1 MEDLKIGVLD
11 HNNDG
16 SVYKALKDWKDLLK
30 ADSVNTIKIAE
41 EDYVD
46 TTVDTKQLEEAKS
59 LIEENC
65 FEKLDKKLETDD
77 LIGCRLVYIKK
88 TGNGTGII
96 STYYKNDEVAGFKTT
111 LELIEKPFKIYF
123 QLSNKKVYVFLSP
136 EFEDQFIVSE
146 EDVLDF
152 ITKLLA
158 NDNLVLYSNIIF
170 NKDFSCDLFKD
181 YMGSIKYVDSI
192 PKNITWTCKQQG
204 TSTIPNSIKNLT
216 MKVNYNQDTTI
227 GINNKGNAQTGLSI
241 NPIFVSQNSSR
252 TI

>member
-1 MEDLKIGVLD
+1 MEDLKIGILD
-11 HNNDG
+11 HSNDS
-16 SVYKALKDWKDLLK
+16 SVYKALKDWNDLLL
-30 ADSVNTIKIAE
+30 A

-65 FEKLDKKLETDD
+65 YEKLDDKKLEIDN

-88 TGNGTGII
+88 TENGTGII
-96 STYYKNDEVAGFKTT
+96 STYYKNDEIAGFKTT

-123 QLSNKKVYVFLSP
+123 QLSNNKIYVFLSS

-152 ITKLLA
+152 VTKLLA

-181 YMGSIKYVDSI
+181 YMGSIKDIDSI
-192 PKNITWTCKQQG
+192 PKNITWTCKTG
-204 TSTIPNSIKNLT
+204 YFINS
-216 MKVNYNQDTTI
+216 
-227 GINNKGNAQTGLSI
+227 
-241 NPIFVSQNSSR
+241 
-252 TI
+252 

>member
-16 SVYKALKDWKDLLK
+16 SVYKALKDWNDLLK
-30 ADSVNTIKIAE
+30 ADSVNTIKLAE

-65 FEKLDKKLETDD
+65 FEKLDDKKLETDN
-77 LIGCRLVYIKK
+77 LVGCKLVYFKNI
-88 TGNGTGII
+88 TGKLV
-96 STYYKNDEVAGFKTT
+96 YYDEIAGLKTT

-123 QLSNKKVYVFLSP
+123 QLSNNKIYVFLSP

-252 TI
+252 TV